1 MSAGTADLVQ
11 LIDLSLGSQPSGV
24 VNFNFLHTLMH
35 AIVSRLGAVESARLL
50 AGVDSR
56 DGGVVVAGA
65 RLREAQQDAASVATG
80 AGKDGVAGVA
90 AGASKD
96 GVAGV
101 ATGASK
107 DGVAGVA
114 TGASKDGVAGVAAG
128 AGKDGVSGVPSGGMS
143 EREKAEGDGEGA
155 GGADQAM
162 KEPSP
167 TSTPPSTSAQ
177 LYSKP
182 SSGHT
187 GRGPQGVTR
196 RPTSS
201 FVSAANDLGA
211 MERKLQ
217 ELESRLNAMDT
228 LPELLERKSSDM
240 GATPIKDRW
249 NFTNLS
255 KRLSAT
261 EDGLEQVSC
270 GLCISQARPSSPDAQ
285 ATGSRAEELY
295 NPHCT

>member
-56 DGGVVVAGA
+56 DGGVVEAGA
-65 RLREAQQDAASVATG
+65 RTREAQQDAASVA
-80 AGKDGVAGVA
+80 ASKDGVAGVA

-101 ATGASK
+101 A
-107 DGVAGVA
+107 AGP
-114 TGASKDGVAGVAAG
+114 GKDGVAGVAAD
-128 AGKDGVSGVPSGGMS
+128 ASKDGVSGVPSGGAS

-155 GGADQAM
+155 GGADQAK

-187 GRGPQGVTR
+187 GRGPQGMTR

-201 FVSAANDLGA
+201 FVTAANDLGA

-255 KRLSAT
+255 KRLSAA
-261 EDGLEQVSC
+261 EDGLEQV
-270 GLCISQARPSSPDAQ
+270 
-285 ATGSRAEELY
+285 
-295 NPHCT
+295 N